1 MMHIGLSLAGVS
13 GICGLDLPILKGLL
27 FGSLISA
34 VDPVAVSIY
43 IIRYIIKMRTIS
55 S

>member
-1 MMHIGLSLAGVS
+1 MFLGLSLAGVS
-13 GICGLDLPILKGLL
+13 GICGLNLPILKGLL

-34 VDPVAVSIY
+34 VDPVAVSIC
-43 IIRYIIKMRTIS
+43 IMKYIIKMRTIS